1 MNGSIKSIWDG
12 TDLSNQQ
19 EVNKAM
25 KDTMMIISP
34 AIEKVWFLNLKVNA
48 LYAVIGF
55 CIIGGGLAA
64 AFLSACKQ

>member
-1 MNGSIKSIWDG
+1 MNGSVKDIWDG
-12 TDLSNQQ
+12 TDLDNQK

-34 AIEKVWFLNLKVNA
+34 AIEKVWFLNLKVNI

-55 CIIGGGLAA
+55 CVVTCGLAA
-64 AFLSACKQ
+64 TIYAAIK